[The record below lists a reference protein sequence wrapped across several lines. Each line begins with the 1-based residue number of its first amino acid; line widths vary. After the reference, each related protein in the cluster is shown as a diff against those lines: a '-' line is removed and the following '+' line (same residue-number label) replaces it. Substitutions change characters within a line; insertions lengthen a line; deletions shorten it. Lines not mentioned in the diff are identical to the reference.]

1 MRKLK
6 EQKLNDIVF
15 LLLYLIGSIVVI
27 VTASETVFAFIRE
40 FFTYNTS
47 VNNQAQ
53 SVVTNKNQEGFIVK
67 LFTNL
72 VFPYYFLMAAITF
85 GKKQLKILEDSKVQI
100 VEVTLNPKI
109 IVKQWFLKSS
119 LLLLYFHESMN
130 ILKIA

>member
-1 MRKLK
+1 M
-6 EQKLNDIVF
+6 
-15 LLLYLIGSIVVI
+15 LYLIGSIVVI

-109 IVKQWFLKSS
+109 IVKQ
-119 LLLLYFHESMN
+119 
-130 ILKIA
+130 